1 MKLIRSIRSKLDSL
15 QPGLENIQEWR
26 GQILSVIL
34 FASAA
39 LGTIAAV
46 PSVVVA
52 LRVGYWVVAI
62 VDALALVWLVV
73 VWKSRV
79 LSYRARAWNFCALLY
94 MLGVALLFTVGT
106 ASQTWLMTFPVMAAL
121 LLGLGPA
128 LFSIAL
134 NAVTLLVIGYLVN
147 TDLHFAAGFEAQ
159 PLLEWTV
166 LTINFTVAS
175 SLITISC
182 IVLLRGLEYSLERK
196 HESESRF
203 REFASVSADWF
214 FETDADQRYTWFAGA
229 LGKEVGRPPEFYIG
243 KTRMEVA
250 ESAGADM
257 SAEPW
262 KSHLQVLARREP
274 FRNFEDHRV
283 TAAGEFWLTTSGT
296 PYFDADGRFVGYRAA
311 TKNITGRERAAK
323 ELRASE
329 EKFAKAFRSSPDFI
343 AISTVNEGRYIEV
356 NEAFTL
362 ITGFSREEV
371 IGRTAI
377 DIGLWV
383 DLEDRRKLVELLRQQ
398 ERARN
403 LQIRFRRKSG
413 EIIFTESSVET
424 IEIEGVKCI
433 LSVAQDV
440 TQRKAAMEALYQS
453 EQRLRDLVT
462 TSSDWF
468 WEQDAQFR
476 FTIMSDDLYSKAQ
489 VFPSDTIGKPRWE
502 LPIEGVSDEQ
512 WKAHRALLERHE
524 AFEDFVYQMRN
535 DDGALRWFSIN
546 GRPFF
551 GSDGIFQGYRG
562 TGHDVTEQV
571 HLDQRLRQTQR
582 MEAVGQLA
590 GGIAHDF
597 NNILAA
603 IRGGVQLAK
612 AELPA
617 RHPAATG
624 IDQVE
629 KSAARAVE
637 LVRQILAFSRGQDN
651 VRTPQDL
658 AVAVQGAVQVLRAA
672 LPSAIEIRTQ
682 FKPGLRHVRTNATAV
697 HQVLMNL
704 GINAAH
710 AMSDAGSLEIE
721 VDEVDVDKPL
731 AEKVPNLNPG
741 RYVRLTVRDSGIGMD
756 RATQA
761 RIFEP
766 FYSTKGGS
774 GGTGLGLSVVY
785 GIVREHDGAIGVNSA
800 SGAGTEF
807 RIYFPAIDRA
817 APEPTR
823 PRDSVPAAT
832 RGKGERLLFVDDEE
846 DLVMLSSKLL
856 EKMGY
861 HVHGCY
867 SGEEALAAFAR
878 DPASFDAMITDIT
891 MPGIAGIELA
901 EKVLALRPKLPVI
914 LMSGHVQEA
923 HTQRARSLGLGEIHW
938 KPSTVEDLAETLRER
953 LTRAKG

>member
-1 MKLIRSIRSKLDSL
+1 MKLLHSIRGKFVLLPPD
-15 QPGLENIQEWR
+15 LENIREWR
-26 GQILSVIL
+26 GEILSVIL
-34 FASAA
+34 FISVV
-39 LGTIAAV
+39 LGAVAAV
-46 PSVVVA
+46 PSILVA
-52 LRVGYWVVAI
+52 LRVGYWSVAI
-62 VDALALVWLVV
+62 VDVIALAWGVLVWR
-73 VWKSRV
+73 SRS
-79 LSYRARAWNFCALLY
+79 LSYRARASNFCALLY
-94 MLGVALLFTVGT
+94 LLGVALLFSIGA
-106 ASQTWLMTFPVMAAL
+106 ASQIWLMTFPVMTAL

-134 NAVTLLVIGYLVN
+134 NTVTFLLVGYLVN
-147 TDLHFAAGFEAQ
+147 SDFHFAAGFEAQ
-159 PLLEWTV
+159 PALEWTV

-182 IVLLRGLEYSLERK
+182 IVLLQGLERSFERK
-196 HESESRF
+196 RESETRF
-203 REFASVSADWF
+203 REFANVSADWF
-214 FETDADQRYTWFAGA
+214 YETDADHRYTWFAGA
-229 LGKEVGRPPEFYIG
+229 LEKGVGRPPEFYIG

-250 ESAGADM
+250 RMGGADM

-262 KSHLQVLARREP
+262 KSHLEVLARREP
-274 FRNFEDHRV
+274 YRDFEDHRI
-283 TAAGEFWLTTSGT
+283 TPSGEFWLTTNGT
-296 PYFDADGRFVGYRAA
+296 PYFGADGRFLGYRAA
-311 TKNITGRERAAK
+311 TKNVTERERAVK

-343 AISTVNEGRYIEV
+343 AISTVDEGRYIEI

-362 ITGFSREEV
+362 ITGYSREEA
-371 IGRTAI
+371 IGRTAF

-383 DLEDRRKLVELLRQQ
+383 DLEDRRKLVELLRRQ

-403 LQIRFRRKSG
+403 LQIRFRKKSG

-424 IEIEGVKCI
+424 IEIEGVNCI

-489 VFPSDTIGKPRWE
+489 VFPSATLGKHRWE
-502 LPIEGVSDEQ
+502 LPIEGVSEEQ

-524 AFEDFVYQMRN
+524 SFEAFIYQMRN
-535 DDGALRWFSIN
+535 DGGELRWFSIN

-562 TGHDVTEQV
+562 TGHDITEQV

-612 AELPA
+612 ADLPA
-617 RHPAATG
+617 GHPAATG

-651 VRTPQDL
+651 VRTAQDL
-658 AVAVQGAVQVLRAA
+658 PVAVQGAVQVLRAA

-710 AMSDAGSLEIE
+710 AISGAGSLEIE
-721 VDEVDVDKPL
+721 VDEVEVDRAL
-731 AEKVPNLNPG
+731 AEKVPDLNAG

-766 FYSTKGGS
+766 FYSTKAGA

-785 GIVREHDGAIGVNSA
+785 GIVREHGGAIGVNSA
-800 SGAGTEF
+800 AGAGTEF
-807 RIYFPAIDRA
+807 RIYFPAVERA
-817 APEPTR
+817 APEAAR
-823 PRDSVPAAT
+823 PPEAIPAAT
-832 RGKGERLLFVDDEE
+832 DGKGERLLFVDDEE
-846 DLVMLSSKLL
+846 DLVMLSCKLL
-856 EKMGY
+856 ERMGY
-861 HVHGCY
+861 RVHGCY

-878 DPASFDAMITDIT
+878 NPGSFDAMITDIT

-901 EKVLALRPKLPVI
+901 EKVLALRPKLPII
-914 LMSGHVQEA
+914 LMSGHVQDA
-923 HTQRARSLGLGEIHW
+923 HARRARSLGLGEIHW
-938 KPSTVEDLAETLRER
+938 KPSTVEDLAETLRQR
-953 LTRAKG
+953 LARVKG